1 MTAAFDGPKSPL
13 ATCKQLLL
21 DRLSFSL
28 KAVCCRTESPVVSGT
43 FTIPLNEENHAEQLD
58 RMDQAFIL
66 RSFIGGHENE
76 LVHWS
81 LGQLRDRATE
91 VNPLTFYG
99 PTSTGK
105 TTLLCGLEHSWTTA
119 MGDSAWL
126 TNGVDFDRGYAYAL
140 ETGAVAEFR
149 EKFRRHGLVIIDDLH
164 LLNEKAAVQQEFTNL
179 LDWRIEARAP
189 VILTLNKSPIELTG
203 LNEGLVSR
211 LAGGMLIPLQLP
223 TPNTRRAIL
232 DQLLKQACLDFPVEV
247 REAIAGQR
255 SELASPFCTVPELRH
270 AVARYLRQ
278 RREISLVDPMHG
290 LDVPGAG
297 GEHERIGITEGF
309 PREIHLLNPAPLDH
323 QGSRDARKCPCAQ
336 RGGDDPI
343 PHHHKDIAP
352 RSLTQPTLGVRH
364 ERLARTLASGF
375 GECDHILGVGRRL
388 HPCEWAALIS
398 WPRHRD
404 HRGRFGPSGHR
415 SGSYHRRRT
424 GSPRRTIRS
433 QRA

>member
-270 AVARYLRQ
+270 AVLQLQHASEDRASIPSLDDVTLLIN
-278 RREISLVDPMHG
+278 RELG
-290 LDVPGAG
+290 
-297 GEHERIGITEGF
+297 
-309 PREIHLLNPAPLDH
+309 
-323 QGSRDARKCPCAQ
+323 ARKPTFNQIAKKVARHFNVRAKELKSASRRQ
-336 RGGDDPI
+336 WVVRARGI
-343 PHHHKDIAP
+343 
-352 RSLTQPTLGVRH
+352 VFY
-364 ERLARTLASGF
+364 LARELTNDSF
-375 GECDHILGVGRRL
+375 QRLGQLLGG
-388 HPCEWAALIS
+388 
-398 WPRHRD
+398 RD
-404 HRGRFGPSGHR
+404 HSTVMHACRSTEALVESDPGVAAAVDRLRRDIVGDTNNIAEINMPEHR
-415 SGSYHRRRT
+415 SSKK
-424 GSPRRTIRS
+424 IC
-433 QRA
+433 